1 METSLSAGRK
11 TIVEIAIRLAEEGV
25 PIAVIGRA
33 CKLPFGEVE
42 IELKEAVELGR
53 LLQLPM
59 AHWDKNVL
67 APTAKVA
74 SSNTIHEDTYR
85 LRRRFGLTPN
95 QANLVAL
102 LMRRKGLVRYET
114 LVTSRPRRRRN
125 DEDAENIHRI
135 IGANLFWVRQSLSPE
150 GVLIKTYASDGLS
163 MEEPDQQRLINVLY
177 HQPVVVANEGPE
189 RLVMRLGLKPHHI
202 AFLRK
207 LLAGPVEREWRFGHQ
222 TSQLDVVM
230 TEVVRAIRDVG
241 IIVDRRRQSKRLHH
255 SVKWSLSPES
265 KTKLLAMAFLSLD
278 EEAA

>member
-1 METSLSAGRK
+1 METSLSVGRK

-114 LVTSRPRRRRN
+114 LVTSRPRRRN

-135 IGANLFWVRQSLSPE
+135 IGANLFRVRQSLSPE

-278 EEAA
+278 EEVA